1 MKYLALLALL
11 LFAVVIPKVKAE
23 TCETLTNAS
32 LATGNTVSSS
42 VTTLGV
48 DYTATISGT
57 GTTAPGQAA
66 DAFYYTSNSWATY
79 NNATA
84 IGTGIKINGNFP
96 SPVPAYQ
103 SSHVYVIDLTG
114 TGVAFTFKFQDGN
127 GSYGNNSGSLSIE
140 VCEAGPTA
148 AFTADPI
155 SGIAPLEVT
164 FTNESV
170 GSITSY
176 SWLFGDGDDSSDEN
190 PTHTYT
196 TPGTYEV
203 TLTIDGPDGS
213 DSATQTITVSDSGG
227 GGGFIR
233 PLRQQDEYNN
243 WGLYDYNDVLTTFLG
258 GPLEIVENFIAPN
271 TLYRVGA
278 PSTEPLMPVMA
289 VAGGTVKSVEYA
301 SDVMCSV
308 WGVITANDCIFTGP
322 PEAEILQMYH
332 FPIDGNVQRVVVE
345 SGGNEFHYLVYN
357 ANQYVSVDDVIEAGC
372 VLGVTIPTT
381 PIDTGSLNVI
391 ANIISNLFAGISNG
405 DLGQGV
411 PDNFG
416 IAFIEFR
423 NPEAFIPVQP
433 LLNSLIEYNNSP
445 EPCNINPAFQD
456 CFVANPEFRRGGE
469 GWTTFGDAIPLD
481 VGIILRPGSYV
492 EQQINLP
499 DESSFEAVIVAMPS
513 YITDPTEL
521 GGSPKTRE
529 FRARLGESTVDQSL
543 PVSPDYAEY
552 SLSFADPAPDLGTFY
567 TFRISNIGEGDIF
580 IGGGCVSTTTRELN
594 PQMCYFANFNFDDGI
609 TSWTPSGGVTGFTGY
624 ASMPNSG
631 SVSQSVTLQP
641 DGEDPQTYYLQIEA
655 RLLVASGFDPGSGSA
670 SFSYQIGSET
680 PVSIGS
686 LTLAY
691 NQSGNPGFPDIPEKL
706 SVEIEIEETTTDTLA
721 IIASF
726 SGNANITAI
735 ALDKACLSTE
745 SIDDGGPGGPP
756 FQATCGV
763 ISQPTGDDFGTWI
776 SWHWRNLQ
784 RFFKCDLM
792 ILLNKMFKL
801 AQDTYRLIG
810 FSVRYFISLT
820 FRAVSWLD
828 DDWLPWLNGQFRN
841 MAVGQVTTIYQG
853 GGGPSIWDVLLAL
866 INNIFA
872 PIVGFVGQILGL
884 VIGIVAAVVNLVLGI
899 LVAVIGIFLS
909 FMTRVFGLLALGQQ
923 VLNNIINA
931 YNSATPTPIPGL
943 PDCTDPQSHPAC
955 VGIWVIDN
963 TMFSGTGALII
974 PLMISFFGIHMALW
988 VVSEFRRMIIDA
1000 GRVS

>member
-1 MKYLALLALL
+1 MKYLALFALL
-11 LFAVVIPKVKAE
+11 LFAVVITPKVYAE

-32 LATGNTVSSS
+32 LVTGNTVSSS
-42 VTTLGV
+42 TTTLGLN
-48 DYTATISGT
+48 YTATISGT
-57 GTTAPGQAA
+57 GKTASDQNA
-66 DAFYYTSNSWATY
+66 DAFYYSTNSWATY
-79 NNATA
+79 NSATA
-84 IGTGIKINGNFP
+84 VGTGIKINGSFP
-96 SPVPAYQ
+96 SPVPTYQ
-103 SSHVYVIDLTG
+103 SSHVYIINLTG
-114 TGVAFTFKFQDGN
+114 TGAAFTFKFQDGN
-127 GSYGNNSGSLSIE
+127 NSYGNNSGSLSIQ

-148 AFTADPI
+148 DFTADPV

-203 TLTIDGPDGS
+203 TLTVDGPNGS
-213 DSATQTITVSDSGG
+213 DSTTKTITVLDSGG

-332 FPIDGNVQRVVVE
+332 FPIEGGVQRVIVE
-345 SGGNEFHYLVYN
+345 SGGNEFHYLVYQ
-357 ANQYVSVDDVIEAGC
+357 ANQYVAVDDVIEAGC
-372 VLGVTIPTT
+372 VLGVTIPST
-381 PIDTGSLNVI
+381 PIDTGSLNII
-391 ANIISNLFAGISNG
+391 ANIISSLFAGISND

-423 NPEAFIPVQP
+423 NPEALIPVQP
-433 LLNSLIEYNNSP
+433 LINSLIEYNNSP
-445 EPCNINPAFQD
+445 EPCNINSAFQD

-499 DESSFEAVIVAMPS
+499 DEASFEAVVVAMPS

-521 GGSPKTRE
+521 GGAPKPRQ
-529 FRARLGESTVDQSL
+529 FRARLGESTVDQIL

-552 SLSFADPAPDLGTFY
+552 SLNFADPTPDLGTFY
-567 TFRISNIGEGDIF
+567 TFRISNTGQGDIF
-580 IGGGCVSTTTRELN
+580 IGGGCVSTTTRTLN
-594 PQMCYFANFNFDDGI
+594 PQMCYFQDFNFDTGVG
-609 TSWTPSGGVTGFTGY
+609 WTPNGAGIYLGYGWVNLPDDAGVYQT
-624 ASMPNSG
+624 
-631 SVSQSVTLQP
+631 VTLE
-641 DGEDPQTYYLQIEA
+641 GPQTYYLEVEA
-655 RLLVASGFDPGSGSA
+655 RLRVATGYNPSSGSA
-670 SFSYQIGSET
+670 SLSYQIGSET

-686 LTLAY
+686 LDLAY
-691 NQSGNPGFPDIPEKL
+691 NTTGNPGYPDIPEKL
-706 SVEIEIEETTTDTLA
+706 SIEIEVTDPFTDTFEIFA
-721 IIASF
+721 DF
-726 SGNANITAI
+726 SGNANIQGI
-735 ALDKACLSTE
+735 MLEKACLSTE
-745 SIDDGGPGGPP
+745 PLDDGGPGGPP

-801 AQDTYRLIG
+801 MQDTYRLIG
-810 FSVRYFISLT
+810 FSVRYFISLA
-820 FRAVSWLD
+820 FRAIDWLD
-828 DDWLPWLNGQFRN
+828 DDWIPYLNGQFRN

-866 INNIFA
+866 VNNIFA
-872 PIVGFVGQILGL
+872 PLVGFMGQLVTLLVGIITQ
-884 VIGIVAAVVNLVLGI
+884 VFNLVLT
-899 LVAVIGIFLS
+899 LVVGVIGLVLAFI
-909 FMTRVFGLLALGQQ
+909 TQAFGLLSLAQQ
-923 VLNNIINA
+923 LLVSLISA
-931 YNSATPTPIPGL
+931 YSSAAPIAIPGL
-943 PDCTDPQSHPAC
+943 PSCINDPRSSPLC
-955 VGIWVIDN
+955 VGIWVLDN
-963 TMFSGTGALII
+963 TIFSNEGAVII
-974 PLMISFFGIHMALW
+974 PLFVGVLSIHLMLW
-988 VVSEFRRMIIDA
+988 VVSELRRVVMELGQVA
-1000 GRVS
+1000 